1 MGNAKNGAGEFYRRQ
16 ARRAGGNLQ
25 VFKYAPL
32 GKPSVIITGAANVKK
47 IFNKEFKLVKTGVL
61 SDGLTESF
69 GGESLLFVTDQERHQ
84 FLRRLVG
91 QSMTPEKI
99 DIAMPALME
108 SAARMIDTLKL
119 GESAEMEHVLTSFTL
134 DVAWRQ
140 ILGEIVCTC
149 MCVCVCGHPC

>member
-1 MGNAKNGAGEFYRRQ
+1 MGNAKTGSGEFYRYQ
-16 ARRAGGNLQ
+16 VRRIGGGNPQ
-25 VFKYAPL
+25 IFKYAPL
-32 GKPSVIITGAANVKK
+32 GRPSVIVTGISNVKK
-47 IFNKEFKLVKTGVL
+47 VFNKEFKMVKTGVIT
-61 SDGLTESF
+61 DEFTKSF

-108 SAARMIDTLKL
+108 SATRMINTLKQ
-119 GESAEMEHVLTSFTL
+119 GEDVEMERVLTSFTL

-140 ILGEIVCTC
+140 ILGKPKMIIRSVCWWC
-149 MCVCVCGHPC
+149 